1 MQLKAKDTYR
11 IEPLDSLNANS
22 MTSLISLYQPILGH
36 DALVFYLTC
45 CVEGTNQ
52 KTLETHQRLCTIMNM
67 DIPTMERARKKCE
80 QFYLIRTFVKTDND
94 KDTYIYIIN
103 PPLTVQAFM
112 KHDFYSRYLCK
123 LIGQK
128 QYELTCAKVLRQESN
143 KHGFSDV
150 SEQFDKNLLTSWDT
164 ENEVQFSKIQPN
176 FNFSDHNTQ
185 RINFN
190 YEELF
195 ATTSS
200 IVFPIETR
208 TKENLQV
215 IGEYATLYGLSVS
228 KIRILI
234 GRCINNSTNT
244 FDAERFKKLC
254 STQNPD
260 EEVTTKD
267 PYLLPPVAFLQLRQQ
282 GAPVASVDRKLL
294 EYLNLDL
301 KLPAEVVNVLIDYVL
316 NINENRLTKRFVEV
330 IATTW
335 VREKVTT
342 KEQAIALTKKTPA
355 FRNQSTS
362 KKKDVLPAYYEK
374 MKAKEKQET
383 LNILSEEEEE
393 EIAKKLKGLGE

>member
-1 MQLKAKDTYR
+1 MQLKPKDTYR
-11 IEPLDSLNANS
+11 IETVDSLNISS
-22 MTSLISLYQPILGH
+22 MTSLISLYQPIIGH
-36 DALVFYLTC
+36 EALVFYLTC
-45 CVEGTNQ
+45 CAEGSNQ
-52 KTLETHQRLCTIMNM
+52 RTLETHQRLCIIMNM
-67 DIPTMERARKKCE
+67 DIPTIERARKKCE
-80 QFYLIRTFVKTDND
+80 QFYLIRTFIKSDND
-94 KDTYIYIIN
+94 KDTYIYIVN
-103 PPLTVQAFM
+103 PPLSAQAFM

-128 QYELTCAKVLRQESN
+128 QYELTCSKVMKQETN
-143 KHGFSDV
+143 KHGYSDV
-150 SEQFDKNLLTSWDT
+150 SEQFDKNLLTTWDT

-176 FNFSDHNTQ
+176 FNFSDQHNH
-185 RINFN
+185 RNNFN

-208 TKENLQV
+208 TKENLQI

-244 FDAERFKKLC
+244 FDVERFKKIC

-260 EEVTTKD
+260 EVTTTKD
-267 PYLLPPVAFLQLRQQ
+267 PYLLPPVAFLQLRQE

-342 KEQAIALTKKTPA
+342 KEQAMALTKKTPA
-355 FRNQSTS
+355 FKSQPN
-362 KKKDVLPAYYEK
+362 KKKDVLPDYYEK
-374 MKAKEKQET
+374 MKAKEKEET
-383 LNILSEEEEE
+383 LNIISEEEEE
-393 EIAKKLKGLGE
+393 EIVKKLKGLGE